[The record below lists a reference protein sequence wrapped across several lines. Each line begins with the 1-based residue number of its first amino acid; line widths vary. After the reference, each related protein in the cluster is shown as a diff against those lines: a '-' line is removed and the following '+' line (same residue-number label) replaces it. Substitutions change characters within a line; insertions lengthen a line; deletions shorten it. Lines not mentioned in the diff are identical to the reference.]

1 MAFSNL
7 QREEVEGILSS
18 YLQKNGIPD
27 IGISATQLQ
36 SIYHNLRPGNS
47 ISLHQVAAAIE
58 TICFCDLCL
67 KEEIIDVLNEVD
79 RRSFLMNDLKWEFEM
94 LDRENQGTITE
105 EEACFLL
112 KAVHGKS
119 AEKKCREFLS
129 SRAFPGTRVSLQ
141 EMEVFLCDCSDL
153 ELSGEDEKDAK
164 TG

>member
-112 KAVHGKS
+112 KAVYGKS

-141 EMEVFLCDCSDL
+141 EMEVSLCDCSDL
-153 ELSGEDEKDAK
+153 ELSYEDEKDAK